1 MSLTIVDSHCH
12 LDRGPLKAEL
22 DAVITRAAEA
32 GVKTMVTIATRLE
45 TFPRTLEVAEAH
57 DNIFATVG
65 VHPHHAEAE
74 KDEVSAQRL
83 LELAEHPKVIGI
95 GEAGLDYFYDRSPRD
110 VQMDVFRRHIAA
122 SRESGLPLVIHTRE
136 AEDDT
141 AEILKEETK
150 KGAFPFVM
158 HCFSSAPWLASLAV
172 ELGGYVSF
180 SGILTF
186 KKSDEVRKA
195 AADTPLER
203 LLVETDSPFLAPVP
217 HRGKPCEPA
226 YTALTLNKLAEIR
239 GLEPQEMA
247 RRTTENFFTLFSRAT
262 PPQEAA

>member
-12 LDRGPLKAEL
+12 LDRGPLNAGL
-22 DAVITRAAEA
+22 DAVIARAAEA

-45 TFPRTLEVAEAH
+45 TFPRTLAVAEAH

-74 KDEVSAQRL
+74 KEEVSAKRL

-110 VQMDVFRRHIAA
+110 VQMDVFRRHVAA

-141 AEILKEETK
+141 AQILKEETE

-158 HCFSSAPWLASLAV
+158 HCFSSAPWLARLAV
-172 ELGGYVSF
+172 EMGGYVSF

-195 AADTPLER
+195 ASETPLER

-247 RRTTENFFTLFSRAT
+247 RRTTKNFFTLFSRAT